1 MPKVHLVDAGVMA
14 WLLGLTPEKIAK
26 DDPSVLT
33 FCTPGVYAQ
42 RCCHWTRCDAA
53 SLMIRAVIGRRSP
66 DRGQ

>member
-33 FCTPGVYAQ
+33 FCTPGNWRIRTTVLPL
-42 RCCHWTRCDAA
+42 DA
-53 SLMIRAVIGRRSP
+53 L
-66 DRGQ
+66 